1 MNQQS
6 FGQNSGR
13 ATAAGPDGPSGSS
26 AGTGQPAQE
35 TGKPGS
41 RHQAVLGH
49 FTVRDLAVFAAT
61 LILFVTSLLPVFLT
75 RFNLWNAGNLFF
87 LGLGIVLP
95 LIVSALF
102 AARRLAPATKVR
114 IGSLSIDQFAS
125 VVASFALAFFF
136 ISVAG
141 DYHPALL
148 AGLIGSIVL
157 FAATV
162 LGRFIPYFAS
172 DFEGRAETPA
182 HVVARESAVPLPKPH
197 TPKAPKEPKPAT
209 AGPAVAGAH
218 DAVVTG
224 SAAGAAGV
232 AAGSAAAAGSGAS
245 ASFQPAGSTPGMS
258 PFAPSPQ
265 SSEEAKPAPAPQAA
279 EPTPSPA
286 PQPVQDAQPAGV
298 AHAAP
303 SAQPA
308 QSAPAEAA
316 VSSAPEVSEWPAE
329 GDFGPP
335 TQAADVVP
343 PAAAAAAGETPMAE
357 SPAATQARQA
367 SEPIAATA
375 VHQQVRREEPIGATV
390 DPASRPEE
398 SDEQPVHEAFWFAVA
413 QHRTAVDPRTG
424 APAFVIEPGGWVLA
438 LEDRGHEFLV
448 QHTDGRVGVLRD
460 LSNIERG

>member
-6 FGQNSGR
+6 FGQTTGR
-13 ATAAGPDGPSGSS
+13 ATAAGPDGSSGSS
-26 AGTGQPAQE
+26 AGTGQPEPAN
-35 TGKPGS
+35 GKPGS

-49 FTVRDLAVFAAT
+49 FTVRDLTVFAAT

-75 RFNLWNAGNLFF
+75 RFNLWNAGSLFF

-102 AARRLAPATKVR
+102 AARRLAPATKLR

-125 VVASFALAFFF
+125 VVASFAVAFFF
-136 ISVAG
+136 LSVAS

-148 AGLIGSIVL
+148 AGLLGSVVL

-162 LGRFIPYFAS
+162 LGRFIPYFAT

-197 TPKAPKEPKPAT
+197 TPKAPKEPKAQKEPKPASG
-209 AGPAVAGAH
+209 ASPFGERAGA
-218 DAVVTG
+218 VTG
-224 SAAGAAGV
+224 AAAGATGI
-232 AAGSAAAAGSGAS
+232 AAGSAAGVGTAASGSSVVSGS
-245 ASFQPAGSTPGMS
+245 AGHTGLPAATTPAPS
-258 PFAPSPQ
+258 PFAPPQ
-265 SSEEAKPAPAPQAA
+265 DSASSVGA
-279 EPTPSPA
+279 
-286 PQPVQDAQPAGV
+286 AQPATE
-298 AHAAP
+298 AHTVHDSPQASSVP
-303 SAQPA
+303 H
-308 QSAPAEAA
+308 AETAA
-316 VSSAPEVSEWPAE
+316 VSSAPEAAEWPSE

-343 PAAAAAAGETPMAE
+343 PAVVAAADEA
-357 SPAATQARQA
+357 PAAAQARKV
-367 SEPIAATA
+367 SEPMPATA
-375 VHQQVRREEPIGATV
+375 VHPQVRQDDRIGATV

-413 QHRTAVDPRTG
+413 QHRTAVDPQTG

>member
-6 FGQNSGR
+6 FGQTTGR
-13 ATAAGPDGPSGSS
+13 ATAAGPDGSSGSS
-26 AGTGQPAQE
+26 AGKGQPEPAI
-35 TGKPGS
+35 GKASS

-49 FTVRDLAVFAAT
+49 FTVRDLTVFAAT

-75 RFNLWNAGNLFF
+75 RFNLWNVGNLFF

-114 IGSLSIDQFAS
+114 IGSLSVDQFAS
-125 VVASFALAFFF
+125 VVASFAVAFFF
-136 ISVAG
+136 LSVAG

-148 AGLIGSIVL
+148 AGLIGSVIL

-172 DFEGRAETPA
+172 DFEGRQEVPA
-182 HVVARESAVPLPKPH
+182 HVVARESAVPLPKPR
-197 TPKAPKEPKPAT
+197 TPKAPKEPT
-209 AGPAVAGAH
+209 AP
-218 DAVVTG
+218 
-224 SAAGAAGV
+224 
-232 AAGSAAAAGSGAS
+232 
-245 ASFQPAGSTPGMS
+245 
-258 PFAPSPQ
+258 
-265 SSEEAKPAPAPQAA
+265 EEAKPVSGASPDKDHAAVPGAAAGATGFSTGPAAPAGSSAVSGSIGHTGPQTVTTPGTSPF
-279 EPTPSPA
+279 EPAQPSP
-286 PQPVQDAQPAGV
+286 QE
-298 AHAAP
+298 
-303 SAQPA
+303 AQPA
-308 QSAPAEAA
+308 QQVPAPAQKAQPVQTRPADTAA
-316 VSSAPEVSEWPAE
+316 VSSAPEVSEWPSE

-343 PAAAAAAGETPMAE
+343 PAVVAAADEAQGNVTPAVT
-357 SPAATQARQA
+357 PARQA
-367 SEPIAATA
+367 SDPIPATA
-375 VHQQVRREEPIGATV
+375 VHPQVRKEEPIGATV

-398 SDEQPVHEAFWFAVA
+398 SEEHPVHEAFWFAVA